1 MVLLS
6 CSCTFSLLALF
17 CSASGSNLSLNLEA
31 YLQQIL
37 PAVTTCVVG
46 RKLCAARGDDHWSL
60 RAIAAGVMHTIA
72 AQYGDRFTDLQPRPT
87 GGHPPAAL
95 PLTKTYRDALEDR
108 KRALTT
114 HFGALLGL
122 REFGP
127 HAVHK
132 LLLPMMPAYLQLV
145 HGVMSAPLPDAA
157 PAAAPAAAASD
168 IVREMAQEPG
178 DAAPASAASESTPA
192 PSASPA
198 APPKR
203 ARLVRQMEAPR
214 VSASRSE
221 HATSHRQERMVQAL
235 RVYDAALATCGAYL
249 FRHGHYFAAPGAARG
264 SAATGGA
271 APPALLPR
279 LATSYETLSAE
290 FGPPQLA
297 EPALL
302 AYSRVVEPAW
312 DKHARRSLQGAFL

>member
-1 MVLLS
+1 V
-6 CSCTFSLLALF
+6 
-17 CSASGSNLSLNLEA
+17 N
-31 YLQQIL
+31 
-37 PAVTTCVVG
+37 
-46 RKLCAARGDDHWSL
+46 R
-60 RAIAAGVMHTIA
+60 
-72 AQYGDRFTDLQPRPT
+72 
-87 GGHPPAAL
+87 
-95 PLTKTYRDALEDR
+95 LTKTYRDALEDR

-203 ARLVRQMEAPR
+203 ARLVRQMEA
-214 VSASRSE
+214 
-221 HATSHRQERMVQAL
+221 L

-264 SAATGGA
+264 GAATGGA

-290 FGPPQLA
+290 FGP
-297 EPALL
+297 ALL